1 MCMNANVVYIL
12 VVLILTWIYFQTR
25 SLKSNEDEYFV
36 LNKSEGVFGLSLS
49 FYASGMGL
57 WILTSPAEVA
67 WYGLG
72 YDIYGYAL
80 SAATPFVLIYIF
92 GPKIADLL
100 PNGATLAQF
109 VETKYGNIAQKIVS
123 VVAVIYMG
131 AFLVAEFASI
141 SFVFESISSV
151 RGVLVSLLIAIT
163 TLAYLFRH
171 GFKASYF
178 TDRIQSYGI
187 IFLLAIVLMIWFS
200 QNSISDIVSLA
211 NSGGLNSFE
220 TFSLKSALAVII
232 AVTAAEVF
240 SMGYWQRTFSA
251 ENSKVIKQ
259 ASIYSGT
266 GAFLTILILG
276 IGGAVGAGKGLE
288 VPALSFIDQLELNNF
303 TIMLLISLATLL
315 VTSSIDT
322 LENAIASTIS
332 LDIIKKKSEEA
343 KLITLLVVGIALI
356 ISNEVTSIFNVFLV
370 ADLFAAC
377 LVFPAFYRIKKS
389 SKDILLVVPFVGS
402 LISAYIF
409 RYVSINPQLNPG
421 GVFIPTDLY
430 GLADL
435 NTFAVALL
443 SSMVI
448 TVVADKVIKY
458 N

>member
-1 MCMNANVVYIL
+1 MNANVVYLI
-12 VVLILTWIYFQTR
+12 VVLILAWIYFQTR
-25 SLKSNEDEYFV
+25 SLKSNENEYFV
-36 LNKSEGVFGLSLS
+36 LNKSEGVLGLSLS

-80 SAATPFVLIYIF
+80 SAATPFILIYIF

-109 VETKYGNIAQKIVS
+109 VETKYGSIAQKIVS
-123 VVAVIYMG
+123 IVAVIYMG
-131 AFLVAEFASI
+131 AFLIAEFASI

-151 RGVLVSLLIAIT
+151 RGILISLLIAIT

-178 TDRIQSYGI
+178 TDRLQSYGI
-187 IFLLAIVLMIWFS
+187 ILLLAIVITIWLS
-200 QNSISDIVSLA
+200 QNSLSDLVTYA
-211 NSGGLNSFE
+211 NAGGLSSFE

-251 ENSKVIKQ
+251 ENSKAIKQ
-259 ASIYSGT
+259 ASIFSGI

-276 IGGAVGAGKGLE
+276 IGGAVGAGKGIE
-288 VPALSFIDQLELNNF
+288 SPSLSFIEQLDLNNF
-303 TIMLLISLATLL
+303 TIILLVSLATLL

-332 LDIIKKKSEEA
+332 LDILKKKSEEA
-343 KLITLLVVGIALI
+343 KLTTLLVVCIALV
-356 ISNEVTSIFNVFLV
+356 ISIEVTSIFNVFLV

-389 SKDILLVVPFVGS
+389 SKDILLLIPFVGS
-402 LISAYIF
+402 LISVYVY
-409 RYVSINPQLNPG
+409 RYLFIDLQVNPG

-435 NTFAVALL
+435 NTFAIGLL

-448 TVVADKVIKY
+448 TLVADKAIK
-458 N
+458 

>member
-1 MCMNANVVYIL
+1 MNANIVYLI

-25 SLKSNEDEYFV
+25 SLKSSEDEYFV
-36 LNKSEGVFGLSLS
+36 LNKSEGVLGLSLS

-80 SAATPFVLIYIF
+80 SAATPFILIYIF

-100 PNGATLAQF
+100 PKGATLAQF

-123 VVAVIYMG
+123 IVAVIYMG
-131 AFLVAEFASI
+131 AFLIAEFASI

-151 RGVLVSLLIAIT
+151 RGILISLLIAIT

-178 TDRIQSYGI
+178 TDRLQSYGI
-187 IFLLAIVLMIWFS
+187 ILLLAIVLTIWLS
-200 QNSISDIVSLA
+200 QNSLSELVTFA
-211 NSGGLNSFE
+211 NAGGLNSFE
-220 TFSLKSALAVII
+220 SFSFKSALAVII

-251 ENSKVIKQ
+251 ENSKAIKQ
-259 ASIYSGT
+259 ASIFSGI

-276 IGGAVGAGKGLE
+276 IGGAVGAGKGIE
-288 VPALSFIDQLELNNF
+288 SPALSFIEQLDLNNF
-303 TIMLLISLATLL
+303 TIILLVSLATLL

-332 LDIIKKKSEEA
+332 LDILKKKSEEA
-343 KLITLLVVGIALI
+343 KLITLLVVC
-356 ISNEVTSIFNVFLV
+356 ISLVISIEVTSIFNVFLV

-389 SKDILLVVPFVGS
+389 SKDILLIIPFVGS
-402 LISAYIF
+402 LISVYVY
-409 RYVSINPQLNPG
+409 RYLFIDLQVNPG

-435 NTFAVALL
+435 NTFAIGLL

-448 TVVADKVIKY
+448 TLVADKAIK
-458 N
+458 

>member
-1 MCMNANVVYIL
+1 MNANVVYLI

-25 SLKSNEDEYFV
+25 SLKSSENEYFV
-36 LNKSEGVFGLSLS
+36 LNKSEGVLGLSLS

-80 SAATPFVLIYIF
+80 SAATPFILIYIF

-100 PNGATLAQF
+100 PKGATLAQF

-123 VVAVIYMG
+123 IVAVIYMG
-131 AFLVAEFASI
+131 AFLIAEFASI

-151 RGVLVSLLIAIT
+151 RGIVISLLIAIT

-178 TDRIQSYGI
+178 TDRLQSYGI
-187 IFLLAIVLMIWFS
+187 ILLLAIVLTIWLS
-200 QNSISDIVSLA
+200 QNNFSELVTYA
-211 NSGGLNSFE
+211 NAGGLSSFE

-251 ENSKVIKQ
+251 ENSKAIKQ
-259 ASIYSGT
+259 ASIFSGV

-276 IGGAVGAGKGLE
+276 IGGAVGAGKGIGS
-288 VPALSFIDQLELNNF
+288 PALSFIEQLDLNNF
-303 TIMLLISLATLL
+303 TIILLVSLATLL

-332 LDIIKKKSEEA
+332 LDILKKKSEEA
-343 KLITLLVVGIALI
+343 KLITLLVVC
-356 ISNEVTSIFNVFLV
+356 ISFVISIQVMSIFNVFLV

-389 SKDILLVVPFVGS
+389 SKDILLIIPFVGS
-402 LISAYIF
+402 LISVYVY
-409 RYVSINPQLNPG
+409 RYLFLDLQVNPG

-435 NTFAVALL
+435 NTFAIGLL

-448 TVVADKVIKY
+448 TLVADKAIK
-458 N
+458 

>member
-1 MCMNANVVYIL
+1 MNANVVYLI

-25 SLKSNEDEYFV
+25 SLKSNENEYFV
-36 LNKSEGVFGLSLS
+36 LNKSEGVLGLSLS

-80 SAATPFVLIYIF
+80 SAATPFILIYIF

-100 PNGATLAQF
+100 PKGATLAQF
-109 VETKYGNIAQKIVS
+109 VKTKYGNIAQKIVS
-123 VVAVIYMG
+123 IVAVIYMG
-131 AFLVAEFASI
+131 AFLIAEFASI

-151 RGVLVSLLIAIT
+151 RGILISLLIAIT

-178 TDRIQSYGI
+178 TDRLQSYGI
-187 IFLLAIVLMIWFS
+187 ILLLAIVLTIWLS
-200 QNSISDIVSLA
+200 QNSLSELVTYA
-211 NSGGLNSFE
+211 NAGGLGSFE

-259 ASIYSGT
+259 ASIFSGI

-276 IGGAVGAGKGLE
+276 IGGAVGAGKGIE
-288 VPALSFIDQLELNNF
+288 SPALSFIEQLDLNNF
-303 TIMLLISLATLL
+303 TIILLVSLATLL

-332 LDIIKKKSEEA
+332 LDILKKKSEEA
-343 KLITLLVVGIALI
+343 KLITLLVVCIALV
-356 ISNEVTSIFNVFLV
+356 ISIEVTSIFNVFLV

-389 SKDILLVVPFVGS
+389 SKDILLIIPFVGS
-402 LISAYIF
+402 LISVYVY
-409 RYVSINPQLNPG
+409 RYLFIDLQVNPG

-435 NTFAVALL
+435 NTFAIGLL

-448 TVVADKVIKY
+448 TLVADKAIK
-458 N
+458 

>member
-1 MCMNANVVYIL
+1 MNANVIYLI

-25 SLKSNEDEYFV
+25 SLKSSEDEYFV
-36 LNKSEGVFGLSLS
+36 LNKSEGVLGLSLS

-80 SAATPFVLIYIF
+80 SAATPFILIYIF

-100 PNGATLAQF
+100 PKGATLAQF

-123 VVAVIYMG
+123 IVAVIYMG
-131 AFLVAEFASI
+131 AFLIAEFASI

-151 RGVLVSLLIAIT
+151 RGILISLLIAIT

-178 TDRIQSYGI
+178 TDRLQSYGI
-187 IFLLAIVLMIWFS
+187 ILLLAIVLTIWLS
-200 QNSISDIVSLA
+200 QNSLSELVTYA
-211 NSGGLNSFE
+211 NAGGLSSFE

-251 ENSKVIKQ
+251 ENSKAIKQ
-259 ASIYSGT
+259 ASIFSGI

-276 IGGAVGAGKGLE
+276 IGGAVGAGKGIE
-288 VPALSFIDQLELNNF
+288 SPALSFIEQLDLNNF
-303 TIMLLISLATLL
+303 TIILLVSLATLL

-332 LDIIKKKSEEA
+332 LDILKKKSEEA
-343 KLITLLVVGIALI
+343 KLITLLVVC
-356 ISNEVTSIFNVFLV
+356 ISLVISIEVTSIFNVFLV

-389 SKDILLVVPFVGS
+389 SKDILLIIPFVGS
-402 LISAYIF
+402 LISVYVY
-409 RYVSINPQLNPG
+409 RYLFLDLQVNPG

-435 NTFAVALL
+435 NTFAIGLL
-443 SSMVI
+443 SSMVF
-448 TVVADKVIKY
+448 TLVADKAIK
-458 N
+458 

>member
-1 MCMNANVVYIL
+1 MNANVVYLI

-25 SLKSNEDEYFV
+25 SLKSSEDEYFV
-36 LNKSEGVFGLSLS
+36 LNKSEGVLGLSLS

-80 SAATPFVLIYIF
+80 SAATPFILIYIF

-100 PNGATLAQF
+100 PKGATLAQF

-123 VVAVIYMG
+123 IVAVIYMG
-131 AFLVAEFASI
+131 AFLIAEFASI

-151 RGVLVSLLIAIT
+151 RGILISLLIAIT

-178 TDRIQSYGI
+178 TDRLQSYGI
-187 IFLLAIVLMIWFS
+187 ILLLAIVLTIWLS
-200 QNSISDIVSLA
+200 QNSLSELVTFA
-211 NSGGLNSFE
+211 NAGGLNSFE
-220 TFSLKSALAVII
+220 SFSFKSALAVII

-251 ENSKVIKQ
+251 ENSKAIKQ
-259 ASIYSGT
+259 ASIFSGV

-276 IGGAVGAGKGLE
+276 IGGAVGAGKGIE
-288 VPALSFIDQLELNNF
+288 SPALSFIEQLDLNNF
-303 TIMLLISLATLL
+303 TIILLVSLATLL

-332 LDIIKKKSEEA
+332 LDILKKKSEEA
-343 KLITLLVVGIALI
+343 KLITLLVVC
-356 ISNEVTSIFNVFLV
+356 ISLVISIEVTSIFNVFLV

-389 SKDILLVVPFVGS
+389 SKDILLIIPFVGS
-402 LISAYIF
+402 LISVYVY
-409 RYVSINPQLNPG
+409 RYLFIDLQVNPG

-435 NTFAVALL
+435 NTFAIGLL

-448 TVVADKVIKY
+448 TLVADKAIK
-458 N
+458 

>member
-1 MCMNANVVYIL
+1 MNANVVYLI

-25 SLKSNEDEYFV
+25 SLKSNENEYFV
-36 LNKSEGVFGLSLS
+36 LNKSEGVLGLSLS

-80 SAATPFVLIYIF
+80 SAATPFILIYIF

-123 VVAVIYMG
+123 IVAVIYMG
-131 AFLVAEFASI
+131 AFLIAEFASI

-151 RGVLVSLLIAIT
+151 RGILISLLIAIT

-178 TDRIQSYGI
+178 TDRLQSYGI
-187 IFLLAIVLMIWFS
+187 ILLLAIVLTIWLS
-200 QNSISDIVSLA
+200 QNSLSELVTYA
-211 NSGGLNSFE
+211 NAGGLGSFE

-251 ENSKVIKQ
+251 ENSKAIKQ
-259 ASIYSGT
+259 ASIFSGI

-276 IGGAVGAGKGLE
+276 IGGAVGAGKGIE
-288 VPALSFIDQLELNNF
+288 SPALSFIEQLDLNNF
-303 TIMLLISLATLL
+303 TIILLVSLATLL

-332 LDIIKKKSEEA
+332 LDILKKKSEEA
-343 KLITLLVVGIALI
+343 KLITLLVVC
-356 ISNEVTSIFNVFLV
+356 ISLVISIEVTSIFNVFLV

-389 SKDILLVVPFVGS
+389 SKDILLIIPFVGS
-402 LISAYIF
+402 LISVYVY
-409 RYVSINPQLNPG
+409 RYLFIDLQVNPG

-435 NTFAVALL
+435 NTFAIGLL

-448 TVVADKVIKY
+448 TLVADKAIK
-458 N
+458 

>member
-1 MCMNANVVYIL
+1 MNENVIYLL
-12 VVLILTWIYFQTR
+12 VVSILTWIYFQTR
-25 SLKSNEDEYFV
+25 SLKSNENEYFV
-36 LNKSEGVFGLSLS
+36 LNKSEGVLGLSLS

-80 SAATPFVLIYIF
+80 SAATPFILIYIF

-100 PNGATLAQF
+100 PKGATLAQF

-123 VVAVIYMG
+123 IVAVIYMG
-131 AFLVAEFASI
+131 AFLIAEFASI

-151 RGVLVSLLIAIT
+151 RGILISLLIAIT

-178 TDRIQSYGI
+178 TDRLQSYGI
-187 IFLLAIVLMIWFS
+187 ILLLAIVFTIWLS
-200 QNSISDIVSLA
+200 QNSLSEIVTFA
-211 NSGGLNSFE
+211 NAGGLSSFE

-251 ENSKVIKQ
+251 ENSKAIKQ
-259 ASIYSGT
+259 ASVFSGI
-266 GAFLTILILG
+266 GAFLTILLLG
-276 IGGAVGAGKGLE
+276 IGGAVGAGKGIE
-288 VPALSFIDQLELNNF
+288 SPSLSFIEQLDLNNF
-303 TIMLLISLATLL
+303 TIILLVSLATLL

-332 LDIIKKKSEEA
+332 LDILKKKSEEA
-343 KLITLLVVGIALI
+343 KLITLLVVCIALV
-356 ISNEVTSIFNVFLV
+356 ISIEVTSIFNVFLV

-389 SKDILLVVPFVGS
+389 SKDILLIIPFVGS
-402 LISAYIF
+402 LISVYVY
-409 RYVSINPQLNPG
+409 RYLFIDAQVNPG

-435 NTFAVALL
+435 NTFAIGLL

-448 TVVADKVIKY
+448 TLVADKVIK
-458 N
+458 

>member
-1 MCMNANVVYIL
+1 MNANIVYLI

-25 SLKSNEDEYFV
+25 SLKSNENEYFV
-36 LNKSEGVFGLSLS
+36 LNKSEGVLGLSLS

-80 SAATPFVLIYIF
+80 SAATPFILIYIF

-100 PNGATLAQF
+100 PKGATLAQF

-123 VVAVIYMG
+123 IVAVIYMG
-131 AFLVAEFASI
+131 AFLIAEFASI

-151 RGVLVSLLIAIT
+151 RGILISLLIAIT

-178 TDRIQSYGI
+178 TDRLQSYGI
-187 IFLLAIVLMIWFS
+187 ILLLAIVLTIWLS
-200 QNSISDIVSLA
+200 QNSLSELVTYA
-211 NSGGLNSFE
+211 NAGGLGSFE

-251 ENSKVIKQ
+251 ENSKAIKQ
-259 ASIYSGT
+259 ASIFSGI

-276 IGGAVGAGKGLE
+276 IGGAVGAGKGIE
-288 VPALSFIDQLELNNF
+288 SPALSFIEQLDLNNF
-303 TIMLLISLATLL
+303 TIILLVSLATLL

-332 LDIIKKKSEEA
+332 LDILKKKSEEA
-343 KLITLLVVGIALI
+343 KLITLLVVCIALV
-356 ISNEVTSIFNVFLV
+356 ISIEVTSIFNVFLV

-389 SKDILLVVPFVGS
+389 SKDILLIIPFVGS
-402 LISAYIF
+402 LISVYVY
-409 RYVSINPQLNPG
+409 RYLFIDLQVNPG

-435 NTFAVALL
+435 NTFAIGLL

-448 TVVADKVIKY
+448 TLVADKAIK
-458 N
+458 

>member
-1 MCMNANVVYIL
+1 MNANVVYLI

-25 SLKSNEDEYFV
+25 SLKSNENEYFV
-36 LNKSEGVFGLSLS
+36 LNKSEGVLGLSLS

-80 SAATPFVLIYIF
+80 SAATPFILIYIF

-100 PNGATLAQF
+100 PKGATLAQF

-123 VVAVIYMG
+123 IVAVIYMG
-131 AFLVAEFASI
+131 AFLIAEFASI

-151 RGVLVSLLIAIT
+151 RGILISLLIAIT

-178 TDRIQSYGI
+178 TDRLQSYGI
-187 IFLLAIVLMIWFS
+187 ILLLAIVLTIWLS
-200 QNSISDIVSLA
+200 QNSLSELVTYA
-211 NSGGLNSFE
+211 NAGGLSSFE

-251 ENSKVIKQ
+251 ENSKAIKQ
-259 ASIYSGT
+259 ASIFSGI

-276 IGGAVGAGKGLE
+276 ISGAVGAGKGIE
-288 VPALSFIDQLELNNF
+288 SPALSFIEQLDLNNF
-303 TIMLLISLATLL
+303 TIILLVSLATLL

-332 LDIIKKKSEEA
+332 LDILKKKSEEA
-343 KLITLLVVGIALI
+343 KLITLLVVCVSLV
-356 ISNEVTSIFNVFLV
+356 ISIEVTSIFNVFLV

-389 SKDILLVVPFVGS
+389 SKDVLLIIPFFGS
-402 LISAYIF
+402 LISVYVY
-409 RYVSINPQLNPG
+409 RYLFTDLLVNPG

-435 NTFAVALL
+435 NTFAIGLL

-448 TVVADKVIKY
+448 TLVADKAIK
-458 N
+458 

>member
-1 MCMNANVVYIL
+1 MNANVVYLI

-25 SLKSNEDEYFV
+25 SLKSNENEYFV
-36 LNKSEGVFGLSLS
+36 LNKSEGVLGLSLS

-80 SAATPFVLIYIF
+80 SAATPFILIYIF

-100 PNGATLAQF
+100 PKGATLAQF

-123 VVAVIYMG
+123 IVAVIYMG
-131 AFLVAEFASI
+131 AFLIAEFASI

-151 RGVLVSLLIAIT
+151 RGILISLLIAIT

-178 TDRIQSYGI
+178 TDRLQSYGI
-187 IFLLAIVLMIWFS
+187 ILLLAIVLTIWLS
-200 QNSISDIVSLA
+200 QNSLSELVTYA
-211 NSGGLNSFE
+211 NAGGLSSFE

-251 ENSKVIKQ
+251 ENSKAIKQ
-259 ASIYSGT
+259 ASIFSGV

-276 IGGAVGAGKGLE
+276 IGGAVGAGKGIE
-288 VPALSFIDQLELNNF
+288 SPPLSFIEQLDLNNF
-303 TIMLLISLATLL
+303 TIILLVSLATLL

-332 LDIIKKKSEEA
+332 LDILKKKSEEA
-343 KLITLLVVGIALI
+343 KLITLLVVCIALV
-356 ISNEVTSIFNVFLV
+356 ISIEVTSIFNVFLV

-389 SKDILLVVPFVGS
+389 SKDILLIIPFVGS
-402 LISAYIF
+402 LISVYVY
-409 RYVSINPQLNPG
+409 RYLFIDLQVNPG

-435 NTFAVALL
+435 NTFAIGLL

-448 TVVADKVIKY
+448 TLVADKAIK
-458 N
+458 

>member
-1 MCMNANVVYIL
+1 MNANIVYLI

-25 SLKSNEDEYFV
+25 SLKSNENEYFV
-36 LNKSEGVFGLSLS
+36 LNKSEGVLGLSLS

-80 SAATPFVLIYIF
+80 SAATPFILIYIF

-100 PNGATLAQF
+100 PKGATLAQF

-123 VVAVIYMG
+123 IVAVIYMG
-131 AFLVAEFASI
+131 AFLIAEFASI

-151 RGVLVSLLIAIT
+151 RGILISLLIAIT

-178 TDRIQSYGI
+178 TDRLQSYGI
-187 IFLLAIVLMIWFS
+187 ILLLAIILTIWLS
-200 QNSISDIVSLA
+200 QNSLSELVTYA
-211 NSGGLNSFE
+211 NAGGLGSFE

-251 ENSKVIKQ
+251 ENSKAIKQ
-259 ASIYSGT
+259 ASIFSGI

-276 IGGAVGAGKGLE
+276 IGGAVGAGKGIE
-288 VPALSFIDQLELNNF
+288 SPPLSFIEQLDLNNF
-303 TIMLLISLATLL
+303 TIILLVSLATLL

-332 LDIIKKKSEEA
+332 LDILKKKSEEA
-343 KLITLLVVGIALI
+343 KLITLLVVCIALV
-356 ISNEVTSIFNVFLV
+356 ISIEVTSIFNVFLV

-389 SKDILLVVPFVGS
+389 SKDILLIIPFVGS
-402 LISAYIF
+402 LISVYVY
-409 RYVSINPQLNPG
+409 RYLFIDLQVNPG

-435 NTFAVALL
+435 NTFAIGLL

-448 TVVADKVIKY
+448 TLVADKAIK
-458 N
+458 

>member
-1 MCMNANVVYIL
+1 MNANVVYLI

-25 SLKSNEDEYFV
+25 SLKSNENEYFV
-36 LNKSEGVFGLSLS
+36 LNKSEGVLGLSLS

-80 SAATPFVLIYIF
+80 SAATPFILIYIF

-100 PNGATLAQF
+100 PKGATLAQF
-109 VETKYGNIAQKIVS
+109 VETKYGSIAQKIVS
-123 VVAVIYMG
+123 IVAVIYMG
-131 AFLVAEFASI
+131 AFLIAEFASI

-151 RGVLVSLLIAIT
+151 RGILISLLIAIT

-178 TDRIQSYGI
+178 TDRLQSYGI
-187 IFLLAIVLMIWFS
+187 ILLLAIVLTIWLS
-200 QNSISDIVSLA
+200 QNSLSELVTYA
-211 NSGGLNSFE
+211 NVGGLSSFE

-251 ENSKVIKQ
+251 ENSKAIKQ
-259 ASIYSGT
+259 ASVFSGI

-276 IGGAVGAGKGLE
+276 IGGAVGAGKGIE
-288 VPALSFIDQLELNNF
+288 SPALSFIEQLDLNNF
-303 TIMLLISLATLL
+303 TIILLVSLATLL

-343 KLITLLVVGIALI
+343 KLITLLVVC
-356 ISNEVTSIFNVFLV
+356 ISLVISIEVTSIFNVFLV

-389 SKDILLVVPFVGS
+389 SKDILLIIPFIGS
-402 LISAYIF
+402 LISVYVY
-409 RYVSINPQLNPG
+409 RYLFIDLQVNPG

-435 NTFAVALL
+435 NTFAIGLL

-448 TVVADKVIKY
+448 TLVADKAIK
-458 N
+458 

>member
-1 MCMNANVVYIL
+1 MNANVVYLL

-200 QNSISDIVSLA
+200 QNSFSDIIFLA
-211 NSGGLNSFE
+211 NLGGLNSFE

-303 TIMLLISLATLL
+303 TILLLISLATLL

-409 RYVSINPQLNPG
+409 RYVSIDPQLNPG
-421 GVFIPTDLY
+421 GVFIPTDLN

-448 TVVADKVIKY
+448 TLVADKVIK
-458 N
+458 

>member
-1 MCMNANVVYIL
+1 MNANVVYLL

-259 ASIYSGT
+259 ASVYSGA

-276 IGGAVGAGKGLE
+276 VGGAVGAGKGLE
-288 VPALSFIDQLELNNF
+288 VPTLSFIDQLELNNL

-370 ADLFAAC
+370 ADLFATC

-389 SKDILLVVPFVGS
+389 SKDVLLIVPFVGS
-402 LISAYIF
+402 LISVYTY
-409 RYVSINPQLNPG
+409 RYLSIDSQLNPG

-435 NTFAVALL
+435 NTFAIALL

-448 TVVADKVIKY
+448 TLVADKVIK
-458 N
+458 

>member
-1 MCMNANVVYIL
+1 MNANVVYLI

-36 LNKSEGVFGLSLS
+36 LNKSEGVLGLSLS

-92 GPKIADLL
+92 GPKIVDLL

-109 VETKYGNIAQKIVS
+109 VETRYGNISQKIVS
-123 VVAVIYMG
+123 LVAVIYMG
-131 AFLVAEFASI
+131 AFLIAEFASI

-187 IFLLAIVLMIWFS
+187 IFLLAIVLIIWLS

-211 NSGGLNSFE
+211 NTGGLNSFE
-220 TFSLKSALAVII
+220 SFSLKSALAVII

-251 ENSKVIKQ
+251 ENSKAIKQ
-259 ASIYSGT
+259 ASIYSGA

-303 TIMLLISLATLL
+303 TILLLISLATLL

-370 ADLFAAC
+370 ADLFASC

-389 SKDILLVVPFVGS
+389 SKDILLIVPFVGS
-402 LISAYIF
+402 LISVFTY
-409 RYVSINPQLNPG
+409 RYLSIDSQLNPG

-435 NTFAVALL
+435 NTFAIALL
-443 SSMVI
+443 SSIVI
-448 TVVADKVIKY
+448 TLVADKVIK
-458 N
+458 

>member
-1 MCMNANVVYIL
+1 MNANVIYLII
-12 VVLILTWIYFQTR
+12 VLILTWIYFQTR

-36 LNKSEGVFGLSLS
+36 LNKSEGVLGLSLS

-80 SAATPFVLIYIF
+80 SAATPFMLIYIF

-100 PNGATLAQF
+100 PKGATLAQF
-109 VETKYGNIAQKIVS
+109 VETKYGSIAQKIVS
-123 VVAVIYMG
+123 IVAVIYMG
-131 AFLVAEFASI
+131 AFLIAEFASI

-151 RGVLVSLLIAIT
+151 RGILISLLIAIT

-178 TDRIQSYGI
+178 TDRLQSYGI
-187 IFLLAIVLMIWFS
+187 ILLLAIVLTIWLS
-200 QNSISDIVSLA
+200 QNSLSELVTYA
-211 NSGGLNSFE
+211 NAGGLNSFE
-220 TFSLKSALAVII
+220 TFSFKSALAVII

-251 ENSKVIKQ
+251 ENSKAIKQ
-259 ASIYSGT
+259 ASIFSGI

-276 IGGAVGAGKGLE
+276 IGGAVGAGKGIE
-288 VPALSFIDQLELNNF
+288 SPALSFIEQLDLNNF
-303 TIMLLISLATLL
+303 TIILLVSLATLL

-343 KLITLLVVGIALI
+343 KLITLLVVC
-356 ISNEVTSIFNVFLV
+356 ISLVISIEVTSIFNVFLV

-389 SKDILLVVPFVGS
+389 SKDILLIIPFIGS
-402 LISAYIF
+402 LISVYVY
-409 RYVSINPQLNPG
+409 RYLFIDLQVNPG

-435 NTFAVALL
+435 NTFAIGLL

-448 TVVADKVIKY
+448 TLVADKAIK
-458 N
+458 

>member
-1 MCMNANVVYIL
+1 MNANVVYLI
-12 VVLILTWIYFQTR
+12 VVLILAWIYFQTR
-25 SLKSNEDEYFV
+25 SLKSNENEYFV
-36 LNKSEGVFGLSLS
+36 LNKSEGVLGLSLS

-80 SAATPFVLIYIF
+80 SAATPFILIYIF

-109 VETKYGNIAQKIVS
+109 VETKYGSIAQKIVS
-123 VVAVIYMG
+123 IVAVIYMG
-131 AFLVAEFASI
+131 AFLIAEFASI

-151 RGVLVSLLIAIT
+151 RGILISLLIAIT

-178 TDRIQSYGI
+178 TDRLQSYGI
-187 IFLLAIVLMIWFS
+187 ILLLAIVITIWLS
-200 QNSISDIVSLA
+200 QNSLSELVTYA
-211 NSGGLNSFE
+211 NAGGLNSFE

-251 ENSKVIKQ
+251 ENSKAIKQ
-259 ASIYSGT
+259 ASIFSGI

-276 IGGAVGAGKGLE
+276 IGGAVGAGKGIE
-288 VPALSFIDQLELNNF
+288 APALSFIEQLDLNNF
-303 TIMLLISLATLL
+303 TIILLVSLATLL

-332 LDIIKKKSEEA
+332 LDILKKKSEEA
-343 KLITLLVVGIALI
+343 KLITLLVVC
-356 ISNEVTSIFNVFLV
+356 ISLVISIEVTSIFNVFLV

-389 SKDILLVVPFVGS
+389 SKDILLIIPFVGS
-402 LISAYIF
+402 LISVYVY
-409 RYVSINPQLNPG
+409 RYLFIDLQVNPG

-435 NTFAVALL
+435 NTFAIGLL

-448 TVVADKVIKY
+448 TLVADKAIK
-458 N
+458 

>member
-1 MCMNANVVYIL
+1 MNANVIYLI

-25 SLKSNEDEYFV
+25 SLKSSEDEYFV
-36 LNKSEGVFGLSLS
+36 LNKSEGVLGLSLS

-80 SAATPFVLIYIF
+80 SAATPFILIYIF

-100 PNGATLAQF
+100 PKGATLAQF
-109 VETKYGNIAQKIVS
+109 VENKYGNIAQKIVS
-123 VVAVIYMG
+123 IVAVIYLG
-131 AFLVAEFASI
+131 AFLIAEFASI

-151 RGVLVSLLIAIT
+151 RGILISLLIAIT

-178 TDRIQSYGI
+178 TDRLQSYGI
-187 IFLLAIVLMIWFS
+187 ILLLAIVLTIWLS
-200 QNSISDIVSLA
+200 QNSLSELLTYA
-211 NSGGLNSFE
+211 NAGGLGSFE

-251 ENSKVIKQ
+251 ENSKAIKQ
-259 ASIYSGT
+259 ASIFSGI

-276 IGGAVGAGKGLE
+276 IGGAVGAGKGIE
-288 VPALSFIDQLELNNF
+288 SPALSFIEQLDLNNF
-303 TIMLLISLATLL
+303 TIILLVSLATLL

-332 LDIIKKKSEEA
+332 LDILKKKSEEA
-343 KLITLLVVGIALI
+343 KLITLLVVCIALV
-356 ISNEVTSIFNVFLV
+356 ISIEVTSILNVFLV

-389 SKDILLVVPFVGS
+389 SKDILLIIPFVGS
-402 LISAYIF
+402 LISVYVY
-409 RYVSINPQLNPG
+409 RYLFIDLQVNPG

-435 NTFAVALL
+435 NTFAIGLL

-448 TVVADKVIKY
+448 TLVADKAIK
-458 N
+458 

>member
-1 MCMNANVVYIL
+1 
-12 VVLILTWIYFQTR
+12 
-25 SLKSNEDEYFV
+25 LKSNEDEYFV
-36 LNKSEGVFGLSLS
+36 LNKSEGVLGLSLS

-80 SAATPFVLIYIF
+80 SAATPFILIYIF

-100 PNGATLAQF
+100 PKGATLAQF

-123 VVAVIYMG
+123 IVAVIYMG
-131 AFLVAEFASI
+131 AFLIAEFASI
-141 SFVFESISSV
+141 IFVFESISSV
-151 RGVLVSLLIAIT
+151 RGILISLLVGIT

-178 TDRIQSYGI
+178 TDRLQSFGI
-187 IFLLAIVLMIWFS
+187 ILLLSIVFSIWFS
-200 QNSISDIVSLA
+200 QNNLSEIMTYA
-211 NSGGLNSFE
+211 NAGGLNTFE

-251 ENSKVIKQ
+251 ENSKAIKQ
-259 ASIYSGT
+259 ASIFSGI

-276 IGGAVGAGKGLE
+276 IGGAVGAGKGIE
-288 VPALSFIDQLELNNF
+288 SPGLSFIEQLDLNNF
-303 TIMLLISLATLL
+303 SIILLVSLATLL

-332 LDIIKKKSEEA
+332 LDILKKKSKEA
-343 KLITLLVVGIALI
+343 KLITLLVVCVALVTSI
-356 ISNEVTSIFNVFLV
+356 EVTSIFNVFLV

-389 SKDILLVVPFVGS
+389 SKDIFLIVPFVGS
-402 LISAYIF
+402 LISVYLY
-409 RYVSINPQLNPG
+409 RYLFIDLQVNPG
-421 GVFIPTDLY
+421 GIFIPTDLY

-435 NTFAVALL
+435 NTFAIGLL

-448 TVVADKVIKY
+448 TLVADKAIK
-458 N
+458 

>member
-1 MCMNANVVYIL
+1 MNANVVYFIII
-12 VVLILTWIYFQTR
+12 LILTWIYFQTR
-25 SLKSNEDEYFV
+25 NLKSNEDEYFV
-36 LNKSEGVFGLSLS
+36 LNKSEGVLGLSLS

-92 GPKIADLL
+92 GPKIAELL

-109 VETKYGNIAQKIVS
+109 VETKYGIIAQKIVS

-131 AFLVAEFASI
+131 AFLIAEFASI

-200 QNSISDIVSLA
+200 QNSFSDIISLA

-409 RYVSINPQLNPG
+409 RYVSIDPQLNPG

-448 TVVADKVIKY
+448 TLVADKVIK
-458 N
+458 

>member
-1 MCMNANVVYIL
+1 MNANIVYLI

-25 SLKSNEDEYFV
+25 SLKSNENEYFV
-36 LNKSEGVFGLSLS
+36 LNKSEGVLGLSLS

-80 SAATPFVLIYIF
+80 SAATPFILIYIF

-100 PNGATLAQF
+100 PKGATLAQF

-123 VVAVIYMG
+123 IVAVIYMG
-131 AFLVAEFASI
+131 AFLIAEFASI

-151 RGVLVSLLIAIT
+151 RGILISLLIAIT

-178 TDRIQSYGI
+178 TDKLQSYGI
-187 IFLLAIVLMIWFS
+187 ILLLAIVLTIWLS
-200 QNSISDIVSLA
+200 QNSLSELVTYA
-211 NSGGLNSFE
+211 NAGGLNSFE
-220 TFSLKSALAVII
+220 TFSFKSALAVII

-251 ENSKVIKQ
+251 ENSKAIKQ
-259 ASIYSGT
+259 ASIFSGI

-276 IGGAVGAGKGLE
+276 IGGAVGAGKGIE
-288 VPALSFIDQLELNNF
+288 SPALSFIEQLDLNNF
-303 TIMLLISLATLL
+303 TIILLVSLATLL

-332 LDIIKKKSEEA
+332 LDILKKKSEEA
-343 KLITLLVVGIALI
+343 KLITLLVVCIALV
-356 ISNEVTSIFNVFLV
+356 ISIEVTSIFNVFLV

-389 SKDILLVVPFVGS
+389 SKDILLIIPFVGS
-402 LISAYIF
+402 LISVYVY
-409 RYVSINPQLNPG
+409 RYLFLDLQVNPG

-435 NTFAVALL
+435 NTFAIGLL
-443 SSMVI
+443 SSMVF
-448 TVVADKVIKY
+448 TLVADKAIK
-458 N
+458 